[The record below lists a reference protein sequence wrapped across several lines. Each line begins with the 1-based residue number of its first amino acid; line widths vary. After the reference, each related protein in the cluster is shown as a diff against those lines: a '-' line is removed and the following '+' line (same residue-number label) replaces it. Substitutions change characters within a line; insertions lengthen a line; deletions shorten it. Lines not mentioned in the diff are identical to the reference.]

1 MHRGVTRFLP
11 QARGHG
17 RAQDSLGTKVK
28 TRLQRNPAFKKTSLK
43 IGTFPRSRRGAEGC
57 RNLRVTFGTR
67 KPLQPPAPLLL
78 KAVSGRG
85 YATAWRF
92 CRLPHSP
99 PPCCLQTP
107 PFSTKH
113 REVAPQAQGTHFAS
127 GQRDQLSQSF
137 SWTRCPF
144 ASEIPALCSAPPL
157 RGGTSFGQR
166 ITFVSVQDIAP
177 LLRRGAMSC
186 ISTSVA
192 ADLHSV
198 PPLLSNRCQAVA
210 TPPPGVFVGYRHQI
224 NAPNTPLG
232 HGRAPMARATPCALL
247 YARFP

>member
-28 TRLQRNPAFKKTSLK
+28 TRLQRNPAFKKPSLK

-92 CRLPHSP
+92 YRLPHPGKPSKHAP
-99 PPCCLQTP
+99 RARTRSDGSGYALRFTLRA
-107 PFSTKH
+107 FS
-113 REVAPQAQGTHFAS
+113 VMPS
-127 GQRDQLSQSF
+127 
-137 SWTRCPF
+137 
-144 ASEIPALCSAPPL
+144 
-157 RGGTSFGQR
+157 
-166 ITFVSVQDIAP
+166 
-177 LLRRGAMSC
+177 
-186 ISTSVA
+186 
-192 ADLHSV
+192 
-198 PPLLSNRCQAVA
+198 
-210 TPPPGVFVGYRHQI
+210 
-224 NAPNTPLG
+224 
-232 HGRAPMARATPCALL
+232 GRAPLRLKATGESGV
-247 YARFP
+247 R